1 MTKKITVEIENELL
15 YQYLIEKKK
24 ESNIDWTELLCYQIR
39 NDLSKKYDIYIGSRP
54 KLSLSFFK
62 KGDNVLVC
70 ASDFG
75 IDCEYA
81 TVVSAPSVLCQM
93 KDPFLTPIILDIYG
107 EEKAIPISSIFKID
121 DYQKK

>member
-1 MTKKITVEIENELL
+1 MTKKITIEIKNELL

-70 ASDFG
+70 APDFG

-81 TVVSAPSVLCQM
+81 KVVSAPSVLCQM
-93 KDPFLTPIILDIYG
+93 KDPVSTPIILDIYG
-107 EEKAIPISSIFKID
+107 EEKAIPISSILKID
-121 DYQKK
+121 D